1 LKLSDEKKKRNEDNF
16 EDKSTGFRKIKET
29 TRPEWFLVT
38 VRFKETLP
46 YRTLIE
52 LKPNQINLFVFFDY

>member
-1 LKLSDEKKKRNEDNF
+1 MKKNENNF
-16 EDKSTGFRKIKET
+16 EDKSIAYLKIKEN

-52 LKPNQINLFVFFDY
+52 LKLNQINLFVFFDF

>member
-1 LKLSDEKKKRNEDNF
+1 MKKNENNF
-16 EDKSTGFRKIKET
+16 EDKSIAYLKIKEN

-46 YRTLIE
+46 YRILNVS
-52 LKPNQINLFVFFDY
+52 KPNQTNLFVFFDF

>member
-1 LKLSDEKKKRNEDNF
+1 MKKNENNF
-16 EDKSTGFRKIKET
+16 EDKSIDYLKIKEN